1 MPDPPISHY
10 SMRPIISNVET
21 ATYETAKYLNKL
33 LPPWSKSDYNIL
45 NAEDLI
51 RRLREET
58 IPAGYKIIS
67 FDVKSLFTSVPL
79 EKTKVFILKKVYDE
93 KKIQTNIPKTVL
105 KELLY
110 LCTKQLHLTS
120 NSNIYIQ
127 CDGVAMGSP
136 LGPLLAKYEH

>member
-10 SMRPIISNVET
+10 SMRPIISNIET

-110 LCTKQLHLTS
+110 LWTKQLHFRS
-120 NSNIYIQ
+120 NDNIYKQ

>member
-10 SMRPIISNVET
+10 SMRPIISNIET

-110 LCTKQLHLTS
+110 LWTKQLHFRS
-120 NSNIYIQ
+120 NDNIYIQ